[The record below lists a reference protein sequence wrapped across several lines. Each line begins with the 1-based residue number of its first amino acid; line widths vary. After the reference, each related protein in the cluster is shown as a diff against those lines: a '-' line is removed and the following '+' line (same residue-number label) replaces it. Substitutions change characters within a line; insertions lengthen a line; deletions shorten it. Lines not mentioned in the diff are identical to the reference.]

1 MASGVNTTFRQVG
14 IATGIAALGS
24 IFAAAIRSHLA
35 TSLPPSLAGSAGA
48 IVPGTPGH
56 RPGSCRVAARR

>member
-24 IFAAAIRSHLA
+24 IFTA
-35 TSLPPSLAGSAGA
+35 
-48 IVPGTPGH
+48 
-56 RPGSCRVAARR
+56 